1 MGRTVVNVS
10 GYETKEARYASRR
23 DLLRVAAGSAAGL
36 ALIIGFTN
44 QALGTTEGGVGLPT
58 DATPEEGTP
67 VGSAGKVTV
76 YCGRNENLVG
86 ALIADF
92 EPDTGVDAEV
102 RYGDTAELAATI
114 LDEGDNSPADL
125 FFSQDAG
132 ALGALEKQSLLET
145 LPDDIL
151 EQVDSRFR
159 SKEGVWIG
167 TSARV
172 RVAVFNTDM
181 LTDADLPT
189 SVLDF
194 VDSKWKGKIGWAPEN
209 ASFQAF
215 VTCLR
220 KTQGEDAAR
229 AWLEAMQANEPKV
242 FQDNGAITRAVGA
255 GEFPVGL
262 VNHYYMYEVQA
273 EDNKTLPL
281 ANHYFAPKDPGTLI
295 NVAGIGVLKTAKN
308 KDQAFT
314 FARFL
319 LGEEAQEYFA
329 EHTFEYPIDPDVP
342 PEAGL
347 KPLAE
352 IESPDVDLSDLDD
365 LEGTIALLTDLGI
378 L

>member
-1 MGRTVVNVS
+1 MGRTVVDKPIHVA
-10 GYETKEARYASRR
+10 GRRASRR
-23 DLLRVAAGSAAGL
+23 EILLGAAGGVAGLTLAAGL
-36 ALIIGFTN
+36 GGGAR
-44 QALGTTEGGVGLPT
+44 ATTEGGVGLPAN
-58 DATPEEGTP
+58 ATPEEGTP
-67 VGSAGKVTV
+67 VGSAGKVTI

-92 EPDTGVDAEV
+92 EPDTGIDAEV

-125 FFSQDAG
+125 YFSQDAG
-132 ALGALEKQSLLET
+132 ALGALEKHGMLEK

-151 EQVDSRFR
+151 EKVEERFR

-181 LTDADLPT
+181 ITDADLPT

-194 VDSKWKGKIGWAPEN
+194 VDSKWKSKIGWAPEN

-229 AWLEAMQANEPKV
+229 SWLEGMQSNDPKV

-273 EDNKTLPL
+273 EDKTTLPL

-295 NVAGIGVLKTAKN
+295 NVAGIAVLKTAKN
-308 KDQAFT
+308 KDQAFS

-319 LGEEAQEYFA
+319 LGKEAQEYFA
-329 EHTFEYPIDPDVP
+329 QHTFEYPIDPSVP
-342 PEAGL
+342 PEKDL

-352 IESPDVDLSDLDD
+352 IQSPDVDLSDLDD

>member
-1 MGRTVVNVS
+1 MGRTVIDRTEES
-10 GYETKEARYASRR
+10 AGGASRASRR
-23 DLLRVAAGSAAGL
+23 DVLRLAIGGGAGIVLTVHMGSHVFA
-36 ALIIGFTN
+36 
-44 QALGTTEGGVGLPT
+44 TTEGGVSLPAN
-58 DATPEEGTP
+58 ATPEEGTP
-67 VGSAGKVTV
+67 VGSAGKLTI

-86 ALIADF
+86 ALIGDF

-114 LDEGDNSPADL
+114 LDEGKNSPTDL
-125 FFSQDAG
+125 YFSQDAG
-132 ALGALEKQSLLET
+132 ALGALEKHGLLEQ
-145 LPDDIL
+145 LPDDVL
-151 EQVDSRFR
+151 EKVDTRFR

-172 RVAVFNTDM
+172 RVAVYNTDM
-181 LTDADLPT
+181 IQEADLPS

-194 VDSKWKGKIGWAPEN
+194 VDPKWKGKIGWAPEN

-220 KTQGEDAAR
+220 KTKGEDAAR
-229 AWLEAMQANEPKV
+229 AWLEDMQKNEPKV
-242 FQDNGAITRAVGA
+242 FQDNGSITRAVGA

-273 EDNKTLPL
+273 EDQKTLPL
-281 ANHYFAPKDPGTLI
+281 ANHYFAPGDPGTLI
-295 NVAGIGVLKTAKN
+295 NVAGIAVLKTAKN

-319 LGEEAQEYFA
+319 LGDEAQKFFA
-329 EHTFEYPIDPDVP
+329 EHTFEYPIIPTIP
-342 PEAGL
+342 PSKDL

-352 IESPDVDLSDLDD
+352 IRSPDVDLSDLDD